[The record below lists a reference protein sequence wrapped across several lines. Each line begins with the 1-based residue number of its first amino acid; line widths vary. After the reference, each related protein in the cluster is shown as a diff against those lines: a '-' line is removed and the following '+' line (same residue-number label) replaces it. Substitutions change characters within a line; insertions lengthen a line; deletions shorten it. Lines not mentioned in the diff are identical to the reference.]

1 MLIVCP
7 SCASEYAI
15 DVDHVGAEGRHV
27 RCAACRTTWFI
38 SPDDVVAAVEA
49 EMTAAMME
57 AVQAG
62 PGSAKAEAQPAA
74 SFDDWDATSAE
85 TPPALEPDP
94 EPLPGDLD
102 AAPPTD
108 APEAT
113 EAVDTRRRPRP
124 AMPRKPV
131 RRSRFSPA
139 AALGLSVVAG
149 LCLAV
154 LGRTTVVRAMPQS
167 AGLYARLGLP
177 VNLRGLDLRDVVAFQ
192 TQGEGAQLVVEG
204 DIVGVAAEG
213 APVPPIA
220 VEVRDG
226 HDQVLYRW
234 NVAAPRQTLE
244 HRETARFRASLS
256 TPPVEGRAIR
266 VSFAPPTGAP

>member
-15 DVDHVGAEGRHV
+15 DAEHVGAEGRSV

-49 EMTAAMME
+49 EMATAMRQ

-62 PGSAKAEAQPAA
+62 PEAETGRAESQSTLDAWEATRTEPSPADDPAPALDAEA
-74 SFDDWDATSAE
+74 
-85 TPPALEPDP
+85 PP
-94 EPLPGDLD
+94 
-102 AAPPTD
+102 
-108 APEAT
+108 
-113 EAVDTRRRPRP
+113 RPRP
-124 AMPRKPV
+124 AAPGKPA

-139 AALGLSVVAG
+139 AALGLSLAAV

-154 LGRTTVVRAMPQS
+154 VGRTTVVRAMPQS
-167 AGLYARLGLP
+167 AGLYAGLGLP

-192 TQGEGAQLVVEG
+192 TQGEAGQLVVEG
-204 DIVGVAAEG
+204 DVVGVAAEG
-213 APVPPIA
+213 APVPPIE

-226 HDQVLYRW
+226 RDQVLYRW
-234 NVAAPRQTLE
+234 SVAAPRQSLE
-244 HRETARFRASLS
+244 QRETARFRASLS
-256 TPPVEGRAIR
+256 APPAEGRVIR
-266 VSFAPPTGAP
+266 VSFAPKADPH